1 MSSNERTS
9 AVVSSSSSSLS
20 AQKSV
25 TNKQLRCSSRSDS
38 RSTNTSSS
46 TVSDTVHEYPS
57 VSTSSSSSNISMT
70 KKDSLISNDIHRK
83 ASDHFFRALY
93 NGNTQS
99 MFPSSFQSFTTSYM
113 KQPLLFPHHRP
124 LPISIPSSF
133 DFRRLQSSCIF
144 CHEQFSE
151 LNHLL
156 QHIRKNHAVTSSTN
170 NNNTTLTLD
179 KIIF

>member
-1 MSSNERTS
+1 MSSNER
-9 AVVSSSSSSLS
+9 APPPSSSS

-25 TNKQLRCSSRSDS
+25 TNKQQRCSSRSDS

-57 VSTSSSSSNISMT
+57 ISASSSSSSNIVMP
-70 KKDSLISNDIHRK
+70 KKDSFASNGTHQK
-83 ASDHFFRALY
+83 ASDHVFRAMH
-93 NGNTQS
+93 NG
-99 MFPSSFQSFTTSYM
+99 SSQRMLPPLFQPFTTSYM
-113 KQPLLFPHHRP
+113 KQPFIFPHHRP
-124 LPISIPSSF
+124 LPTSIPSSF

-170 NNNTTLTLD
+170 SKNNTLTLD
-179 KIIF
+179 KIVF